1 MGRGLNSGFE
11 LGTSGIELRVPKTK
25 NKDQSPKT
33 KGQMSVKVTQQ
44 HLDEIRQHGERT
56 FPEECGGL
64 LLGVM
69 EGETRVVKGTLPLEN
84 VRKDSRHNRVEIS
97 PLDYAKAE
105 REATKQGLGVW
116 GYYHSH
122 PNHPAIPSGFDL
134 DHAPFIEWSYL
145 IVSVR
150 EGKAEEIR
158 AWNVREDR
166 SQFDEEE
173 LLLIQ
178 G

>member
-1 MGRGLNSGFE
+1 
-11 LGTSGIELRVPKTK
+11 
-25 NKDQSPKT
+25 
-33 KGQMSVKVTQQ
+33 MSVKLTNE
-44 HLDEIRQHGERT
+44 HLNQIRQHGEQT

-64 LLGVM
+64 LLGVL
-69 EGETRVVKGTLPLEN
+69 EDETRVIREILPLEN

-97 PLDYAKAE
+97 PLAYAKAE
-105 REATKQGLGVW
+105 REAAKKGLGVW

-122 PNHPAIPSGFDL
+122 PDHPAIPSGFDL

-150 EGKAEEIR
+150 EGTAQEIR
-158 AWNVREDR
+158 AWNVRTDR

-173 LLLIQ
+173 IANDK
-178 G
+178 

>member
-1 MGRGLNSGFE
+1 
-11 LGTSGIELRVPKTK
+11 
-25 NKDQSPKT
+25 
-33 KGQMSVKVTQQ
+33 MSVKLTNE
-44 HLDEIRQHGERT
+44 HLDQIRQHGEQT

-64 LLGVM
+64 LLGVL
-69 EGETRVVKGTLPLEN
+69 EGETRVIREILPLEN

-97 PLDYAKAE
+97 PLAYAKAE
-105 REATKQGLGVW
+105 REAAKKGLGVW

-122 PNHPAIPSGFDL
+122 PDHPAIPSGFDL

-150 EGKAEEIR
+150 EGTAQEIR
-158 AWNVREDR
+158 AWNVRADR

-173 LLLIQ
+173 IAND
-178 G
+178 

>member
-1 MGRGLNSGFE
+1 
-11 LGTSGIELRVPKTK
+11 
-25 NKDQSPKT
+25 
-33 KGQMSVKVTQQ
+33 MSIKLTEQ
-44 HLDEIRQHGERT
+44 HLDEIRQHGERS

-64 LLGVM
+64 LLGALV
-69 EGETRVVKGTLPLEN
+69 GETRVIQATLPLEN
-84 VRKDSRHNRVEIS
+84 IRKDSRHNRVEIS
-97 PLDYAKAE
+97 PLDYMKAE
-105 REATKQGLGVW
+105 REATKKGLGVW

-150 EGKAEEIR
+150 EGTAQEIR
-158 AWNVREDR
+158 AWTVREDR

-173 LLLIQ
+173 IVMNH
-178 G
+178 GEN

>member
-1 MGRGLNSGFE
+1 MA
-11 LGTSGIELRVPKTK
+11 
-25 NKDQSPKT
+25 
-33 KGQMSVKVTQQ
+33 VKVNPQ
-44 HLDEIRQHGERT
+44 HLNEIRQHGERT

-64 LLGVM
+64 LLGVL
-69 EGETRVVKGTLPLEN
+69 EGETRVIHETLPLEN
-84 VRKDSRHNRVEIS
+84 IRKDSRHNRVEIS

-105 REATKQGLGVW
+105 REATKRGLGVW

-150 EGKAEEIR
+150 EGTAQEVR
-158 AWNVREDR
+158 AWTVTEDR
-166 SQFDEEE
+166 LQFDEEE
-173 LLLIQ
+173 LLVTSEN
-178 G
+178 